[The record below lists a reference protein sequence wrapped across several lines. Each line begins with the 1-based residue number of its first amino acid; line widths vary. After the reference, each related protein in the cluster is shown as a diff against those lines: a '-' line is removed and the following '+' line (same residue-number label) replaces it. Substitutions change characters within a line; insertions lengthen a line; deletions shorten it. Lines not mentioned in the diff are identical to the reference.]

1 MAGTE
6 SQSALLVEVPEA
18 ETAVARYRER
28 LDENTS
34 LGIPAHITVLA
45 PFMPPAELGPP
56 ALAGLERLFGGIP
69 RFRFRLT
76 GTAWFGPDVLWLAP
90 DEPARFRA
98 LTERVHAAFPAYP
111 PFSGQFDEVIPHLTV
126 GLRQPLADLR
136 AAAEALAPWL
146 PIEAEA
152 TSVTLMTG
160 PASGGPWTRAARFPL
175 A

>member
-1 MAGTE
+1 VPEFG
-6 SQSALLVEVPEA
+6 SALIVEVPEA
-18 ETAVARYRER
+18 EAAVRAHRGR
-28 LDENTS
+28 LDENAGF
-34 LGIPAHITVLA
+34 GIPAHVTVLA
-45 PFMPPAELGPP
+45 PFVPPGDIGPAVRGELS
-56 ALAGLERLFGGIP
+56 RLFGEMP

-76 GTAWFGPDVLWLAP
+76 GTAWFGEDVLWLAP

-111 PFSGQFDEVIPHLTV
+111 PFGGQFDEVVPHLTV

-136 AAAEALAPWL
+136 VAEQALQPWL

-152 TSVTLMTG
+152 HAVTLMTG
-160 PASGGPWTRAARFPL
+160 PVSGGPWSRAARFPL